1 MKQYNLSVV
10 ILVAVV
16 VGALAFF
23 GGMRYQQSNTQRT
36 FALQNG
42 GVGGFGFGSRLGGG
56 QGGQAGA
63 AGMMNGGQRTGRMRP
78 VMGEVVKSDATSITV
93 QLADGS
99 TKVVLYGS
107 STQINKAQA
116 ATKADL
122 TAGQK
127 VAIFGNTNADG
138 SVTAQMVQLNPQQ
151 YGTQGAVSPTAAA
164 PVK

>member
-1 MKQYNLSVV
+1 VKQYNLTVV
-10 ILVAVV
+10 ILVAVAAS
-16 VGALAFF
+16 ALAFF
-23 GGMRYQQSNTQRT
+23 GGMKYQQSQTQRA
-36 FALQNG
+36 FGLQNG
-42 GVGGFGFGSRLGGG
+42 GAGTFGFAGRMGG
-56 QGGQAGA
+56 QTGAG
-63 AGMMNGGQRTGRMRP
+63 GMMNGGQRTGRMRP
-78 VMGEVVKSDATSITV
+78 VMGSVVKSDTTSITV

-99 TKVVLYGS
+99 TKVVLYGA

-151 YGTQGAVSPTAAA
+151 YGAQDAVSPTAAV
-164 PVK
+164 PTK